1 MRLSVRQHRHTL
13 NCSDTVYQLKL
24 KVRALTSLASL
35 VWPARSLLSDQPVA
49 DPGTIE
55 APLWQ
60 ALDRLA
66 GPLCSRCGVP
76 LPDSPVPEAEC
87 SACQAHNP
95 PYRRHRAALAYDDLS
110 RPLVLGLKHG
120 GRREGLG
127 FYATLMLDAAPFV
140 READLL
146 VPVPVHWT
154 RLAARGYNQA
164 AWLAQALSKRT
175 GIACL
180 PDALTRIRAT
190 GSQNGRGWDSR
201 HANVAGAI
209 AAAAKARPR
218 IKDRT
223 VVLVDDV
230 FTTGATIEA
239 CTQALLAAGAAAVE
253 AVTLARVVRQ
263 RESTAWQQGS
273 CDT

>member
-1 MRLSVRQHRHTL
+1 MRLSARQHHHTL
-13 NCSDTVYQLKL
+13 NNSQALRQLKL
-24 KVRALTSLASL
+24 GMRSVADLI
-35 VWPARSLLSDQPVA
+35 WPPRSLLSDQPVA

-76 LPDSPVPEAEC
+76 LPDSPVPEPTC
-87 SACQAHNP
+87 GGCLAHSP
-95 PYRRHRAALAYDDLS
+95 PYRRHRAGLAYDDLS
-110 RPLVLGLKHG
+110 RPLILGLKHG

-127 FYATLMLDAAPFV
+127 FFATLMLDAAPFV

-154 RLAARGYNQA
+154 RLAGRGFNQA
-164 AWLAQALSKRT
+164 AWLAQALARRT
-175 GIACL
+175 GVPCL
-180 PDALTRIRAT
+180 PDALTRTRAT

-209 AAAAKARPR
+209 TAARGARAR
-218 IKDRT
+218 ISDRT
-223 VVLVDDV
+223 VLLVDDV

-239 CTQALLAAGAAAVE
+239 CTTALLTAGAAAVD

-263 RESTAWQQGS
+263 RESAAWQQDS
-273 CDT
+273 CNT